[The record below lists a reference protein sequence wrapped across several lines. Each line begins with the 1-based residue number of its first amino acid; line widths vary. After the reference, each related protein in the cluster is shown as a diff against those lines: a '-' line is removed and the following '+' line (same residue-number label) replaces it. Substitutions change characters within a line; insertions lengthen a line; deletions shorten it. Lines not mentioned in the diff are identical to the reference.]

1 MHSETLS
8 SSPNIPGATVSLRMS
23 QHYLTKCLRHSPLE
37 CTRGS
42 HQKLCLITS
51 CVFLSHLRKINL
63 VYFYWNRF
71 TYKIVFVGGVKTLVH
86 LYPYYSYSA
95 VLFFF
100 PHVSYYGLFSTPLLL
115 K

>member
-1 MHSETLS
+1 MYQRK
-8 SSPNIPGATVSLRMS
+8 PPKAVS
-23 QHYLTKCLRHSPLE
+23 HYF
-37 CTRGS
+37 
-42 HQKLCLITS
+42 LC
-51 CVFLSHLRKINL
+51 FLSHLRKINL
-63 VYFYWNRF
+63 VYFYWNRL